1 MPTCRNCLQFN
12 ITFLFLL
19 GSLILFNILK
29 CLNTETIEFAVI
41 APLAAV
47 AGTPGI

>member
-1 MPTCRNCLQFN
+1 V
-12 ITFLFLL
+12 FLF

-29 CLNTETIEFAVI
+29 CLNTETIELAVI

-47 AGTPGI
+47 AGTPDR